1 MWHKAEWPQVRDI
14 RDGEAAGRRIEP
26 PTQSQSGSTTQTIHY
41 SPTIWVTERW
51 YLGKEDK
58 VLGLPGRNLELTFQS
73 TSCTKKPAQLQ
84 NTIYSASGQRLFRG
98 GDSTTNW
105 ESASALGTACTA
117 VPSKHGHHRLGAT
130 EVEKNLSA
138 VKSAVEKKLF
148 FQSI

>member
-14 RDGEAAGRRIEP
+14 RDGEAARRRIEP
-26 PTQSQSGSTTQTIHY
+26 PTQSQSGSTTQTITPPQ
-41 SPTIWVTERW
+41 SESLERW

-58 VLGLPGRNLELTFQS
+58 VLGLPGRNLEFTFQS

-130 EVEKNLSA
+130 EVEKNLCA